1 MGLSLYEQ
9 ETIINMNNDEK
20 EMDIYTASPALM
32 RRLSSLPAY
41 TKTGERK
48 NGGQVVAMT
57 FKADKK
63 LLALRGKIF
72 KKEYTE
78 EQRAEMSARAKQ
90 MNETRKAALLSDSS
104 TRWRC
109 PTK

>member
-57 FKADKK
+57 FKADKR
-63 LLALRGKIF
+63 LLTLRGDRVKRRAL
-72 KKEYTE
+72 TDE
-78 EQRAEMSARAKQ
+78 EKATARERMNRLRAENKI
-90 MNETRKAALLSDSS
+90 
-104 TRWRC
+104 
-109 PTK
+109 

>member
-48 NGGQVVAMT
+48 NGGQVVAIT
-57 FKADKK
+57 FKADKR
-63 LLALRGKIF
+63 LLTLRGDRVKRRAL
-72 KKEYTE
+72 TDE
-78 EQRAEMSARAKQ
+78 EKAAARERMNRLRAENKI
-90 MNETRKAALLSDSS
+90 
-104 TRWRC
+104 
-109 PTK
+109 